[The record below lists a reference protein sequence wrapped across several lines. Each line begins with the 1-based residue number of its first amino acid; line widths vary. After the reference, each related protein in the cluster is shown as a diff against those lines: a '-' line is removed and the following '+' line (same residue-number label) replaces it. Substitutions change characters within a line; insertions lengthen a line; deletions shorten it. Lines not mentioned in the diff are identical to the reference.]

1 MAINTSEDPK
11 MHLIERGPDGVQLR
25 AVEGLLVSEHAES
38 FSASQTVFADDGQLL
53 ACLHTDEVHIYDT
66 INNSILHRLPTPGTI
81 AAYFSPAGSYL
92 VIYQKAN
99 TSGAGEEKNLS
110 VWQLDG
116 AKKVFACFQ
125 RTFNNS
131 NRRNLQF
138 SDDES
143 IASRAVTNEV
153 HFYHTNDFL
162 AQPFRLRVPHV
173 SSHKISP
180 GKLPT
185 FVAFVPEMKGQ
196 PASVRLYGVPSGVSD
211 GFSEAEPL
219 AQKSFFRVNEV
230 EYEWAADGSAVLILG
245 SSELDATNRNYYGES
260 SLFFMRAD
268 GTLECKV

>member
-1 MAINTSEDPK
+1 MTINTSEDPK

-25 AVEGLLVSEHAES
+25 AVEGLLVCEHAES

-66 INNSILHRLPTPGTI
+66 RNNSILHRLPTPGTI

-99 TSGAGEEKNLS
+99 ASGAGEEKNLS

-125 RTFNNS
+125 RTLNNS
-131 NRRNLQF
+131 NRRTLQF
-138 SDDES
+138 SDDET

-153 HFYHTNDFL
+153 HFYRTNDFL

-196 PASVRLYGVPSGVSD
+196 PGSVQKDSSGLCCAGLRPTDRLVRILRKRKSLHSQAYTRTRLRTHRFSVRMLRHVPAPLCQ
-211 GFSEAEPL
+211 EEP
-219 AQKSFFRVNEV
+219 E
-230 EYEWAADGSAVLILG
+230 
-245 SSELDATNRNYYGES
+245 GE
-260 SLFFMRAD
+260 
-268 GTLECKV
+268 E